1 MLLAF
6 MIWIESSMV
15 WISLNSV
22 VLGQFNPL
30 SSEQRKKYLIFSI
43 IIRHSLEVRCSPGSE
58 LLFSFSTVSSSSL
71 FKASSIC
78 TVVVVVVRISR
89 DNALQEVTHYHEISQ
104 GLIKNHHF
112 VYGLETRFSLNK
124 SVKLYL

>member
-1 MLLAF
+1 
-6 MIWIESSMV
+6 MV

-43 IIRHSLEVRCSPGSE
+43 IIRHSLEVGCSPGSE

-78 TVVVVVVRISR
+78 TVVVVVRISR

-112 VYGLETRFSLNK
+112 VYGLETRFSLDK

>member
-43 IIRHSLEVRCSPGSE
+43 IIRHSLEVGCSPGSE

-78 TVVVVVVRISR
+78 TVVVVVRISR

-104 GLIKNHHF
+104 VLIKNHHF
-112 VYGLETRFSLNK
+112 VYGLETRFSLDK